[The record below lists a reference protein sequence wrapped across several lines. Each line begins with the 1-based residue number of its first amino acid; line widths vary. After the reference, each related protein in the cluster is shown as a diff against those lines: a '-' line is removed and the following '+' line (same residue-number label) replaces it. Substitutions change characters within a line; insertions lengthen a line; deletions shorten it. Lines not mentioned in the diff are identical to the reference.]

1 MEKATLPDHIYEVTN
16 SYLHLYVDTDVKL
29 MYTDW
34 LSLPSSA
41 EYREAAALF
50 VQNLQ
55 VYAVE
60 NWVMDSNRLAG
71 FSLAEQRQVIAQLA
85 PTIAASSLKK
95 VARIISQDIH
105 NRAMFEE
112 MVKDLKN
119 KHQAQVEIKQFWTY
133 NEAAHW
139 ITLILA

>member
-1 MEKATLPDHIYEVTN
+1 LPDHIYEVTN